1 MTSSCFEQNQRLN
14 PEETHQDKGKKNTSE
29 DSFTY
34 VAFIL
39 TKLLKTQRERESLN
53 MTSILKRK
61 TKRHRAENLETNR
74 KKNVSKI
81 LKRRSWPMNIMN
93 SSGS

>member
-1 MTSSCFEQNQRLN
+1 MTSSCYEQNQTLN
-14 PEETHQDKGKKNTSE
+14 AEESHQDKRKKNTSE

-39 TKLLKTQRERESLN
+39 TKLLKTERESLN

-61 TKRHRAENLETNR
+61 TKRHRAESLETNR

-93 SSGS
+93 SPSS